1 MKKITIAG
9 VKVNALTKDDLV
21 EITPDIAK
29 KLLMQANDNFRR
41 VSPNE
46 VTRYAKSMKQGKWQF
61 NGDTIGIDK
70 DGKMKDGQHRT
81 HAVVQTK
88 KSLFIFPVLI
98 HDDSTIDNKKRLEF
112 EDVLTSLGYKNTRN
126 LASVV
131 KLYYRYAN
139 KYKNYI
145 SVAQSIENNTA
156 LEFLN
161 SNTDLL
167 ESFNYTTNYRKK
179 AGVSHSILAF
189 LYHVMKSK
197 NAFMAKKFI
206 EILDMPVEEYE
217 SLGLRNYDAMYQ
229 YKLWLRGTSN
239 NPSPV
244 VVRVAMLIKVWNH
257 WRTNTHAPSLNWRSV
272 GPKPEEFPEIM

>member
-112 EDVLTSLGYKNTRN
+112 EDVLTSVGYKNTRN
-126 LASVV
+126 LASAV
-131 KLYYRYAN
+131 KLYYRYVN

-161 SNTDLL
+161 NNLDLVD
-167 ESFNYTTNYRKK
+167 SFNYIANYYRKS
-179 AGVSHSILAF
+179 GVSQSVLTL

-197 NAFMAKKFI
+197 DEYKAKEFI
-206 EILDMPVEEYE
+206 ENLCMPVEDYE
-217 SLGLRNYDAMYQ
+217 DSALITYYAMYQ
-229 YKLWLRGTSN
+229 YKLWLKGTAN

-244 VVRVAMLIKVWNH
+244 VVRLAMLIKIWN
-257 WRTNTHAPSLNWRSV
+257 NLEPSLALQNV
-272 GPKPEEFPEIM
+272 ILHGIK